1 MQNSL
6 DDDHIPLLDDLI
18 VPGKAIKDSQAHAE
32 QPEANDDSHALTTHG
47 TKPKSPESH
56 ELTAH
61 GTKQKSSE
69 SHAPKT
75 AFEAAIEAMVTEILK
90 RHLESAR
97 EEIIRAVLG
106 EVRARLAGRS
116 KSKQPAEP
124 TKK

>member
-1 MQNSL
+1 MQNPL

-47 TKPKSPESH
+47 TKPKSP
-56 ELTAH
+56 
-61 GTKQKSSE
+61 E